1 MKTILLC
8 TLSETLLEHWRKS
21 LINSYTNLININNE
35 KGLLKCLENNQNSFL
50 LLDSNFFV
58 NQKDYISSLLEL
70 YPKTKVLYLDDCPS
84 FVNGNKL
91 LPLGI
96 KGYGNSRMSSLNLLQ
111 ALEVINDGHI
121 WLYPEFI
128 QKLIQESIASKSNP
142 KEVSLE
148 TLTKKERE
156 IASLVAKGLSNKI
169 IALKCDISESTV
181 KAHIH
186 AIFNKLEVNDRL
198 SLALMLR

>member
-186 AIFNKLEVNDRL
+186 SIFNKLEVNDRL